1 VAVNVELIKELAASN
16 ADNAIEDITLAVRAL
31 GLKYAWSI
39 EEMMDVGALVCEQRR
54 KTLETTIETVTLGLK
69 GALEKL

>member
-1 VAVNVELIKELAASN
+1 MAVNVQLIKELAASN

-54 KTLETTIETVTLGLK
+54 KALEATIETVTLGLK